1 MAGQSQRGVV
11 VTEAPTAGQK
21 RKRAGRPEGPTTS
34 REDILDAAEVFFADL
49 GFAGTTLRHV
59 ANKTGIAS
67 ALIGYYFGNKEN
79 LFREVFLRK
88 GSEIAAARQAAL
100 SRLLA
105 ADRPPRVED
114 LVRSFLAPSLRLRD
128 TFQGRA
134 FLRLH
139 SRLHMEPEALSYE
152 LRRQVYDGTTRAY
165 AKAFLAALPHLS
177 EEVVYLRMSLM
188 IGSYLYT
195 FSDTNRL
202 DELIPDPDSRSRAL
216 YDLEEIVA
224 YTTAGMRAPEVPK
237 IVSRGVA

>member
-1 MAGQSQRGVV
+1 M
-11 VTEAPTAGQK
+11 VTELPAVRQK

-34 REDILDAAEVFFADL
+34 REDILDAAEVLFADL

-59 ANKTGIAS
+59 ADKIDIAA

-88 GSEIAAARQAAL
+88 GSEIAAARRDAL
-100 SRLLA
+100 NRLLVG
-105 ADRPPRVED
+105 DHPPQVED
-114 LVRSFLAPSLRLRD
+114 FVRSFLAPSLRLRD
-128 TFQGRA
+128 SVQGRA

-139 SRLHMEPEALSYE
+139 SRLHMEPEAISYE

-202 DELIPDPDSRSRAL
+202 DELIPDPDAGAAHYTISKKSSPTRRPECELPRFRRSF
-216 YDLEEIVA
+216 
-224 YTTAGMRAPEVPK
+224 PEAWR
-237 IVSRGVA
+237 SESGWRQRQ